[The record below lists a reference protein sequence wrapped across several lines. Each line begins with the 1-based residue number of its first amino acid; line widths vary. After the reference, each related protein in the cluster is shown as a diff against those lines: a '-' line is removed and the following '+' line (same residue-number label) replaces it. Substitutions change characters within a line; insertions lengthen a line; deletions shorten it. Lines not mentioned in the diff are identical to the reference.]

1 MFVNRLKCF
10 LCKFNSVFGQLNDK
24 RTNRDTTK
32 RNIFEKNDY
41 HKKVIETYTESRVTN
56 SENTSRTPRSCGI
69 IHHVIDQKV
78 EGSNLATAKIIF

>member
-1 MFVNRLKCF
+1 MNVYANPKTSLFEFKMFVNRLKCF

-32 RNIFEKNDY
+32 RNIFEKNDD

-56 SENTSRTPRSCGI
+56 R
-69 IHHVIDQKV
+69 
-78 EGSNLATAKIIF
+78 

>member
-32 RNIFEKNDY
+32 RNIFEKNDD

-56 SENTSRTPRSCGI
+56 R
-69 IHHVIDQKV
+69 
-78 EGSNLATAKIIF
+78 